1 MHWGVG
7 KSVPPVSTMLG
18 THGRCAGARSRLS
31 HWSHEGELH
40 PRALSMLSG
49 SACQG
54 APMAC
59 QGLTTECGR
68 ANVLQFHLPPL
79 PSPSRRRQSPTPTT
93 KLAYQAHLEDQA
105 KLDKALAKRRRIY
118 DRDLW
123 YMHIPSNKWTK
134 YTNISPY
141 DFRSSSEV
149 GNGESSS
156 DPASSESET
165 ARRARS
171 FLTREL
177 QLFPQ
182 VDPQATTTQLINL
195 FKVVDLRSVIAG
207 NLLHDLI
214 GIEGNRVLH
223 ELYSFLRSPFE
234 LEDWDDINQY
244 GADECPRGRT
254 VSRSP
259 PPEAES
265 RGRSRSRS
273 RTWSR
278 SRSRSRSWS
287 RSPSRDRWSRDQS
300 RSVSADR
307 DRRRRGD
314 QFVPP
319 ALSGE
324 RRWDKSDSW
333 VDPEFA
339 RPRRRRR
346 GGKRERERE
355 ARREAAKERDRT
367 GVEQPHINPALAG
380 ATGDLSIKGS
390 AERRQSLLERLA
402 KLKSQEVAGALQQRV
417 VVVDTSKTESNTSS
431 PQNEEDKA
439 AQLREKLIAERK
451 RKVLR
456 EQLLAR
462 KKAKTEARTENN
474 GVTIA
479 AAPPQ
484 PTSIAEST

>member
-1 MHWGVG
+1 MDDVLEHDLDSHTGPT
-7 KSVPPVSTMLG
+7 KVSQFTLLSTVD
-18 THGRCAGARSRLS
+18 TH
-31 HWSHEGELH
+31 
-40 PRALSMLSG
+40 M
-49 SACQG
+49 QG
-54 APMAC
+54 AFVVC
-59 QGLTTECGR
+59 QGLAAGCEQ
-68 ANVLQFHLPPL
+68 ANAMQFHLPPL

-105 KLDKALAKRRRIY
+105 KLEKALAQRRRIY

-141 DFRSSSEV
+141 DFRSASEV

-156 DPASSESET
+156 DPVSSESET
-165 ARRARS
+165 ARRARN

-195 FKVVDLRSVIAG
+195 FKVVDLRSTIAG

-234 LEDWDDINQY
+234 LEDWDEIYQY

-259 PPEAES
+259 PPEAASRSES

-273 RTWSR
+273 RSWSR

-287 RSPSRDRWSRDQS
+287 RSPSRDRWSRDRS

-319 ALSGE
+319 VLSGE
-324 RRWDKSDSW
+324 RRWDRSDSW

-346 GGKRERERE
+346 GGKKERERE
-355 ARREAAKERDRT
+355 ARREAAKERERLGGD
-367 GVEQPHINPALAG
+367 QPHINPALAG
-380 ATGDLSIKGS
+380 TNGDLSLSISIKGS

-402 KLKSQEVAGALQQRV
+402 KLKSQERVSGPQQASDVA
-417 VVVDTSKTESNTSS
+417 ESPKAEINTAG

-451 RKVLR
+451 RKILR

-462 KKAKTEARTENN
+462 KKAKTEAKSENN
-474 GVTIA
+474 GVTITP
-479 AAPPQ
+479 PPQ
-484 PTSIAEST
+484 PTSIVESA

>member
-1 MHWGVG
+1 
-7 KSVPPVSTMLG
+7 
-18 THGRCAGARSRLS
+18 
-31 HWSHEGELH
+31 
-40 PRALSMLSG
+40 
-49 SACQG
+49 
-54 APMAC
+54 MA
-59 QGLTTECGR
+59 
-68 ANVLQFHLPPL
+68 N
-79 PSPSRRRQSPTPTT
+79 
-93 KLAYQAHLEDQA
+93 
-105 KLDKALAKRRRIY
+105 
-118 DRDLW
+118 
-123 YMHIPSNKWTK
+123 
-134 YTNISPY
+134 
-141 DFRSSSEV
+141 
-149 GNGESSS
+149 
-156 DPASSESET
+156 ESET

-182 VDPQATTTQLINL
+182 VDPQSTTTQLINL
-195 FKVVDLRSVIAG
+195 FKVIDLRSTIAG
-207 NLLHDLI
+207 NLLHDMI
-214 GIEGNRVLH
+214 GNEGDRLLH

-234 LEDWDDINQY
+234 LEDWDEIDQY

-259 PPEAES
+259 APEADPRSDS

-273 RTWSR
+273 RG
-278 SRSRSRSWS
+278 SRSRSWS
-287 RSPSRDRWSRDQS
+287 RSSSRDRWSRDRS
-300 RSVSADR
+300 RSTSV

-324 RRWDKSDSW
+324 RRWDRSDSW

-355 ARREAAKERDRT
+355 ARREAAKDRERFGGD
-367 GVEQPHINPALAG
+367 QPHINPALVGSSDGQA
-380 ATGDLSIKGS
+380 DISIKGS

-402 KLKSQEVAGALQQRV
+402 RLKAQEGQPAPHHAEKSHDLVDGTEAQPGVAVHAN
-417 VVVDTSKTESNTSS
+417 D
-431 PQNEEDKA
+431 EDKA

-462 KKAKTEARTENN
+462 KRAKTEAKSENN
-474 GVTIA
+474 AVTVT
-479 AAPPQ
+479 PPFQ
-484 PTSIAEST
+484 PTSVAEST

>member
-1 MHWGVG
+1 
-7 KSVPPVSTMLG
+7 
-18 THGRCAGARSRLS
+18 
-31 HWSHEGELH
+31 
-40 PRALSMLSG
+40 
-49 SACQG
+49 
-54 APMAC
+54 
-59 QGLTTECGR
+59 
-68 ANVLQFHLPPL
+68 
-79 PSPSRRRQSPTPTT
+79 
-93 KLAYQAHLEDQA
+93 
-105 KLDKALAKRRRIY
+105 
-118 DRDLW
+118 
-123 YMHIPSNKWTK
+123 MHIPSNRWTK

-156 DPASSESET
+156 DAMASESET

-182 VDPQATTTQLINL
+182 VDPQSTTTQLINL
-195 FKVVDLRSVIAG
+195 FKVVDLRSTIAG

-214 GIEGNRVLH
+214 GVEGNRVLH
-223 ELYSFLRSPFE
+223 ELYAFLRSPFE
-234 LEDWDDINQY
+234 LDDWDEVFQY

-265 RGRSRSRS
+265 LSQPRGRSRSRS
-273 RTWSR
+273 RSWSR

-287 RSPSRDRWSRDQS
+287 CSSSRDRWSRDRS
-300 RSVSADR
+300 RSASV

-355 ARREAAKERDRT
+355 ARREAAKERDRL
-367 GVEQPHINPALAG
+367 GIEQPHINPALAG
-380 ATGDLSIKGS
+380 ANGTADLSIKGS

-402 KLKSQEVAGALQQRV
+402 KLKSQEVASAPQQAT
-417 VVVDTSKTESNTSS
+417 VVVDSSMVGSSTPS
-431 PQNEEDKA
+431 PQTEEDKA

-451 RKVLR
+451 RKILR

-462 KKAKTEARTENN
+462 KKAKTEAKSEDI
-474 GVTIA
+474 GVTPTP
-479 AAPPQ
+479 PPQ
-484 PTSIAEST
+484 PTSIAESA